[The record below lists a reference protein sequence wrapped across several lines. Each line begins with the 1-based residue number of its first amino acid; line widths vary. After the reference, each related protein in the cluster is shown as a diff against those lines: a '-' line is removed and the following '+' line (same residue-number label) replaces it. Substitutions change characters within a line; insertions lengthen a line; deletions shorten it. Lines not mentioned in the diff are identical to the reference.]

1 MRLARLASSPALGVS
16 PEVHRTLTAIAET
29 ALPAGRVF
37 RGAGAATVD
46 KVVAFLATEPE
57 AAMAYRGLVAAI
69 DGHALM
75 RHRRRFAEL
84 EPAQQL
90 ALLGDWRD
98 GGFARRT
105 ALRALVTPLKV
116 AHFDDPA
123 FYRHLGCVYET
134 TRPRPEAKPAWW
146 RERCHAA
153 KDLHGDLAVDADVV
167 VIGTGAGGAV
177 IAKELAEAGVAVV
190 MIEEGH
196 FFERQDFDGR
206 PFPAQRAMYRG
217 GGTTLSVGNLAIPIP
232 IGQTVGGSTTI
243 NSGTC
248 YRAPDRVLTGWQ
260 RELGLDELG
269 VDALAPYY
277 ERVERILGVAPA
289 RAELLGGNARVIA
302 RGCDAI
308 GFKHHGPLKRNAPDC
323 DGQGVCCFGCPTD
336 AKRSTNVSYVP
347 LAMKAGAE
355 LFHGCAVDRVIIEGG
370 RAVGVVARARGTG
383 ARLTV
388 RARAVVVAC
397 GSLVTPIFLEKNHL
411 AGGSGQLGR
420 NLSIHPAGGCLA
432 TFDEVIAGWNAI
444 PQGYSVSELHDEGIL
459 MEGAVV
465 PLEFTMSLSHALG
478 PELTA
483 LAEGYDKVASFGF
496 MVEDTSRGRVRLVGG
511 RPVIT
516 YVLNDADLGR
526 LKRGFETLTRILL
539 AAGARSV
546 IMPIHGQR
554 EITDEAG
561 LDRLRQARI
570 RASDLELSAYHPL
583 GTARMG
589 KSAAHSVVDMDHQ
602 VHDTRGLY
610 VVDGAAV
617 PSSLGVNPQV
627 TIMALATRAAA
638 KLARTL
644 S

>member
-1 MRLARLASSPALGVS
+1 MLVAV
-16 PEVHRTLTAIAET
+16 AE
-29 ALPAGRVF
+29 AVLPAGKMF
-37 RGAGAATVD
+37 RAAGPATVD
-46 KVVAFLATEPE
+46 KVGAFLATERE
-57 AAMAYRGLVAAI
+57 AALAYRGLVAAI
-69 DGHALM
+69 DSHALL
-75 RHRRRFAEL
+75 RHRRRFADL
-84 EPAQQL
+84 DIGARL
-90 ALLGDWRD
+90 ALLDDWRA

-105 ALRALVTPLKV
+105 ALRALITPLKV

-123 FYRHLGCVYET
+123 FYRQLGCVYET
-134 TRPRPEAKPAWW
+134 TRPQPEAKPAWW

-153 KDLHGDLAVDADVV
+153 REVGGDVALDCDVV

-177 IAKELAEAGVAVV
+177 VAKELAEAGVAVV
-190 MIEEGH
+190 MLEEGH
-196 FFERQDFDGR
+196 FFERSDFDGR

-217 GGTTLSVGNLAIPIP
+217 GGTTMSVGNLPIPIP

-248 YRAPDRVLTGWQ
+248 YRAPARILEGWQ
-260 RELGLDELG
+260 RELGLHELG
-269 VDALAPYY
+269 VDQLAGYY
-277 ERVERILGVAPA
+277 ERVERIIGVAPA

-308 GFKHHGPLKRNAPDC
+308 GFTQHGPLRRNAPDC

-347 LAMKAGAE
+347 MAMRAGAE
-355 LFHGCAVDRVIIEGG
+355 LFHGCAVERVIIEDG
-370 RAVGVVARARGTG
+370 RAVGAVARARGTG
-383 ARLTV
+383 ARITV

-397 GSLVTPIFLEKNHL
+397 GALVTPIFLEKNHL

-432 TFDEVIAGWNAI
+432 IFDEVIAGWNAI
-444 PQGYSVSELHDEGIL
+444 PQGYSIAELHDQGIL
-459 MEGAVV
+459 FEGAVV
-465 PLEFTMSLSHALG
+465 PLEFTMSMSHALG
-478 PELTA
+478 PELVA
-483 LAEGYDKVASFGF
+483 LAENYAHVSSFGF

-511 RPVIT
+511 RPVVT
-516 YVLNDADLGR
+516 YVLGDADVAR
-526 LKRGFETLTRILL
+526 LKRGFETLVRILL
-539 AAGARSV
+539 AAGARNV
-546 IMPIHGQR
+546 ISPIHGHR
-554 EITDEAG
+554 DISDEAG

-570 RASDLELSAYHPL
+570 RASDLELTAYHPL

-589 KSAAHSVVDMDHQ
+589 RSPATSVVDMDHQ

-627 TIMALATRAAA
+627 TIMALATRAAE
-638 KLARTL
+638 KLARAL